1 MRFEYLSRMAIT
13 LTLGSLST
21 IYAASVYNEAVSG
34 DLSNSGL
41 TPTALSFSSGSNQV
55 SGTTGNSNGF
65 DRDYFTFTVPS
76 GNQLTS
82 IIESAGT
89 SVGGIVSFIGIQAG
103 PQVTVPPTATD
114 ATGLL
119 GWTHYGGVSANTDI
133 LPDMSV
139 AQQGSSGFTRPL
151 GPGVYSIWIQDFNA
165 GSFSYS
171 FNFTLAPAAAVPE
184 PQTYATT
191 LGAMGLLVLLGWRR
205 NRTATSER

>member
-89 SVGGIVSFIGIQAG
+89 SVGALS
-103 PQVTVPPTATD
+103 
-114 ATGLL
+114 LL
-119 GWTHYGGVSANTDI
+119 
-133 LPDMSV
+133 
-139 AQQGSSGFTRPL
+139 SGFRLDRRLPCRRPRRTL
-151 GPGVYSIWIQDFNA
+151 QVCLA
-165 GSFSYS
+165 GRIMEG
-171 FNFTLAPAAAVPE
+171 LAPTP
-184 PQTYATT
+184 TYFPI
-191 LGAMGLLVLLGWRR
+191 
-205 NRTATSER
+205 